1 MVNNCRNGT
10 ALLVIYFLKR
20 NESYMYGVIW

>member
-10 ALLVIYFLKR
+10 ALPVIYFLKR
-20 NESYMYGVIW
+20 NESYMYGVFW